1 MSSILGDRYAMGNC
15 FLLVTFLTLLALAD
29 NILANALPLALDPEP
44 PQVPGFWNLTTT
56 ALVLSTISDLIG
68 QMSLIPVAY
77 FFSSQCAM
85 KLNSLSIL
93 IASVFSLASLFW
105 RADGLSWIP
114 AIAGILKTI
123 GGGSHATIFL
133 TVSLIRKNSFD
144 SLRATLIYT
153 TGAAVV
159 LCQTIASTVTPFL
172 ARQNQIMPYIFSI
185 TCCILASTVTTI
197 YDAAESSASVRACA
211 DDPST
216 QPLLL
221 HETASQDPQSATLW
235 ELGEIH
241 YRTWNN
247 TSSLIREALKSLGW
261 IFFLAAVAKATRPLF
276 LTYIQHRVGI
286 TPELASHLWSVR
298 TVMSLVI
305 FVVFL
310 PLVVVVL
317 VEYTPWPPNAINLYT
332 AKISVILLTTGALLI
347 GLARSK
353 PVLVSGLVINT
364 LGVATDL
371 ALLSFAADIVTDDLA
386 NCLFMTIA
394 SLESAGTLI
403 GILLLYPLYQL
414 GLRDKTL
421 FGGIPYYLCAGLF
434 TIAGIKVW
442 QMKPLS
448 VR

>member
-1 MSSILGDRYAMGNC
+1 MIDVGYVVFQDVSDRSPPWDRYAMGNC
-15 FLLVTFLTLLALAD
+15 FLLVAFLTLLALAD
-29 NILANALPLALDPEP
+29 NILANALPLALESEP
-44 PQVPGFWNLTTT
+44 PQVPGFWNLTTI
-56 ALVLSTISDLIG
+56 ALILST
-68 QMSLIPVAY
+68 
-77 FFSSQCAM
+77 
-85 KLNSLSIL
+85 
-93 IASVFSLASLFW
+93 
-105 RADGLSWIP
+105 
-114 AIAGILKTI
+114 
-123 GGGSHATIFL
+123 
-133 TVSLIRKNSFD
+133 VS
-144 SLRATLIYT
+144 
-153 TGAAVV
+153 
-159 LCQTIASTVTPFL
+159 
-172 ARQNQIMPYIFSI
+172 
-185 TCCILASTVTTI
+185 VTTT
-197 YDAAESSASVRACA
+197 YDATESQASVRACA
-211 DDPST
+211 NDPST

-221 HETASQDPQSATLW
+221 HETTSQDSQSATLW

-247 TSSLIREALKSLGW
+247 KPSMVRKVLKSVGW

-286 TPELASHLWSVR
+286 TPELASYLWSVR

-317 VEYTPWPPNAINLYT
+317 TKYTPWPLNAINLYT

-353 PVLVSGLVINT
+353 PVLVSGVT
-364 LGVATDL
+364 TDL
-371 ALLSFAADIVTDDLA
+371 ALLSFTADVVTDDLA
-386 NCLFMTIA
+386 NCVFMTIA

-414 GLRDKTL
+414 GLHDKTL

-442 QMKPLS
+442 RMKSLN
-448 VR
+448 V